1 MSVTTILE
9 ETYNLLSDTG
19 FVNNK
24 KQFLNEFLN
33 RSESYIRVQKYNNC
47 LPSLHTLVMCSS
59 KLKYCSEL
67 LKKKRKVEAKFLAH
81 DLLQLSKK
89 YDEVIYAESKD
100 SWKNKI
106 KFETNKALNN

>member
-1 MSVTTILE
+1 MNVTTILE
-9 ETYNLLSDTG
+9 ETYNLLNDTG

-24 KQFLNEFLN
+24 KQFLNDFLN
-33 RSESYIRVQKYNNC
+33 RSESYIRVQKHNNC

-67 LKKKRKVEAKFLAH
+67 LKRKKKVEAKFLAH

-89 YDEVIYAESKD
+89 YDDVIYAETKNT
-100 SWKNKI
+100 WKRQKYK
-106 KFETNKALNN
+106 KFSPC